1 MKNFMSS
8 RRDFIRQSSI
18 LMGSALLLPSCK
30 SSMASSSKPKHHIG
44 LQLYSVRDE
53 MKTNPKGTLEKLA
66 AMGYK
71 ELEHAAYIVP
81 EAYSKRLI
89 YGYSAKDFRKIIDD
103 LGMTMPTSHVVFG
116 MQHWD
121 EEKNDMKDVWK
132 YVIEDANTLGQK
144 YIISPSF
151 NADKTKLDAVKKGI
165 DIYNKVGVITHNAG
179 LRFGFHNHH
188 QEFEQKFDG
197 EYLYDIMLNGFDLK
211 YICQQ
216 LDVGNMTTAHVDPMI
231 WLKKF
236 PKHFELMHVK
246 DYHKTKAE
254 STTLGDGKLDMKGI
268 LDYARKNTN
277 IKYWVIEQ
285 ESYGDKTPLECVK
298 IDLDRFKNVYNFG

>member
-1 MKNFMSS
+1 MKNYMTT
-8 RRDFIRQSSI
+8 RRDFIRQSSM
-18 LMGSALLLPSCK
+18 LMGSSLLVPSAMPSMLSALK
-30 SSMASSSKPKHHIG
+30 KKHHIG

-53 MKTNPKGTLEKLA
+53 MKAKPKETLEKLA

-71 ELEHAAYIVP
+71 ELEHAAYIYP
-81 EAYSKRLI
+81 EAYTKRVI
-89 YGYSAKDFRKIIDD
+89 YGYSAKEFRKIIDD

-121 EEKNDMKDVWK
+121 AEKNDMKDVWK
-132 YVIEDANTLGQK
+132 YVIEDANILGQK
-144 YIISPSF
+144 YLISPSF
-151 NADKTKLDAVKKGI
+151 NADKTKLDEVKKGI
-165 DIYNKVGVITHNAG
+165 DIYNKVGVITDKAG

-197 EYLYDIMLNGFDLK
+197 EYLYDIMLKGFDLK

-216 LDVGNMTTAHVDPMI
+216 LDIGNMTTAHVDPMR
-231 WLKKF
+231 WLKMF
-236 PKHFELMHVK
+236 PNHFELMHVK

-268 LDYARKNTN
+268 LEYARKNTK

-285 ESYGDKTPLECVK
+285 ESYGDKTPLECVQ
-298 IDLDRFKNVYNFG
+298 IDLDRFKKVYKFG